1 MTSLAEQ
8 LKRLALPQND
18 PSLLD
23 RSEVAS
29 LLFTCKEAATI
40 DRDTFFAIGCTGLE
54 ELMGIDPSFEEFQSS
69 LFSSTSKGLERSV
82 QTKAVNQQLNKS
94 ISLFLIHLS
103 PYFMLKP
110 AQKCLEWLIHRFH
123 IHLYNQDSLIGCVLP
138 YHETNLF
145 VRVIQLLDIKNPTHK
160 WHWMDPIRKPG
171 VPLARGTVITHC
183 YKDLDFMD
191 FICRLV
197 AKSVKVFS
205 ECPSNSAQL
214 RVLLVFYAS
223 TIVSALGAAEKITD
237 TMVSLLLPYVQK
249 GLKSSVQDY
258 RAATYMIICQMTVK
272 VTVETSLVHSLM
284 VQISKTLFKM
294 PSLIRD
300 GLACLNLLLQ
310 TQNGDKLGKK
320 PFNYLCET
328 PELVALLQGL
338 SAGYDISPLLR
349 YLLPHLVHTIMKSD
363 TEEQEESEETENSI
377 YIKHL
382 QAVLETIP
390 LEKDLDSLLA
400 SKFLE
405 EFISCGTEIE
415 SNPTKMAVL
424 NQKIL
429 PLIRLL
435 ERKYP
440 KALDSVLEKH
450 LEDCTDEADQNLF
463 HQFISLS
470 LSCGKY
476 KFLEVSDTSL
486 LLSLNHPQ
494 PAVRVLALQH
504 LKDVIETSKEG
515 FDQAFIEEAIFGRLK
530 DDNRDVVMSALSS
543 LEIFRKQVKP
553 EVIVSNLLN
562 IFQKADLSKDGKYKV
577 LERAVK
583 ILVKEEILKEKKELL
598 DAAVMQLLPFMI
610 VTNANSKSSD
620 WKMAV
625 CLLESDLCSLH
636 PLLKGWPEVALEEA
650 IKTTK
655 SAELVGVANEKII
668 LLLSGNLTSGDPS
681 LLLQMVDDLILV
693 AETESDSV
701 RQKVTTHII
710 GSVLVQCCCN
720 TQMKENYFPVAI
732 RIFRFLDKKIQ
743 NLRTCEPAEETSL
756 NWSVETV
763 EETLVPKDLLSAYIE
778 KLSCDETAHAEESAM
793 VLFLLKNFING
804 LKPPL
809 SFSKEESW
817 WNPESLNP
825 DSRDYLHL
833 LLGLFDLLVSGAS
846 EGSDALQ
853 YRALMNLLFKVHLK
867 DSEVLFKFLSIL
879 WTYSYNL
886 SNQLNYEVSAM
897 LQTQALYIG
906 YALLESQTNQKKKQL
921 LSPSSP
927 VVISLLINL
936 GSPVSEVRRAALNCL
951 HSLRGIKESLF
962 YPVLHHLEQKT
973 EEIVSDPTY
982 IAQIIGT
989 LFEEL
994 ETQPKQKS
1002 QKKKMLEALENIL
1015 DCVQSPIFPSYI
1027 ARNLLKILHEIH
1039 GEMVLSHLLPA
1050 LDRLLEKVSNKHEAI
1065 LKDEVILLHLILGKF
1080 NEYSATLLCK
1090 NQQSL
1095 DLFIKSLHADKKIY
1109 EEIPA
1114 FQITAL
1120 GQITKPFFAALSDGM
1135 VQQKL
1140 LKVLFDLLLNCKNP
1154 LCAQTI
1160 SSVFKGITVC
1170 AEQIVKELEPPKKTK
1185 SLATVQQTRRQKM
1198 QQQRKPQDAEL
1209 APETNHLSWQRV
1221 MLILELL
1228 QHKKKLRR
1236 PQALVPALF
1245 NLLSRCLE
1253 PMASE
1258 EENMEYTKQLIL
1270 SCLLNICQKLSS
1282 DGSKVPADVLDKE
1295 KFNVELIVQC
1305 IRISKMPQTHHHAL
1319 LLLGAVAGMFP
1330 DKVLHNIMPIFTFM
1344 GANVLRLDDTYTFQV
1359 INKTVQ
1365 MVIPALIQDK
1375 VLHNIM
1381 PIFTFMGANVLRLD
1395 DTYTFQVIN
1404 KTVQMV
1410 IPALIQAED
1419 SDLSE
1424 SSGGVEEVVIKII
1437 RVFVD
1442 ALPHVPEHR
1451 RLPILSQ
1458 LITTVGGDKFL
1469 WVLLVLLFEQYVT
1482 KTVTATSSTDKD
1494 AVLEADTEFWISIC
1508 CEFNVRSQLQSV
1520 MKIIQYLTELPEN
1533 KEDDPE
1539 IKKLRTCKT
1548 KPKNQDGQ
1556 LFNVESHSD
1565 KQLRHFKFLS
1575 VSFMSQLL
1583 SSQSFVKKIV
1593 EYEGREEL
1601 QELEQR
1607 LLEEVLH
1614 YINTV
1619 ASSVEGN
1626 VDKPTAKFWRV
1637 LLSKCYD
1644 MLDKVNALLP
1654 TETFIPVIGGLMM
1667 NQLPSVRR
1675 KAMDLLN
1682 NKVQQRTKWQ
1692 KSQIL
1697 QLLELVPELIAIVKC
1712 RRKEEE
1718 EEQAINRQ
1726 TALFSLKLLC
1736 KGFGTENPAPFVPV
1750 LKTAID
1756 LISSEKEEK
1765 NVMGS
1770 ALLCIAEVTCT
1781 LKAQVIPQLPRL
1793 MPALLKTLKSKK
1805 ELVSNEIY
1813 LLSAITALL
1822 KVAETLPHF
1831 LSPYLLECLLQVV
1844 RLEKIVAEFG
1854 PSSQIS
1860 VRVSTLKTIL
1870 ATRLA
1875 PRILLPAVTKCYSE
1889 VLHTRK
1895 NCLGPLMNILKE
1907 HIAGMEKEHLISH
1920 QPELT
1925 AFFMKVLDFRTEH
1938 AEDDLEEVGKIEAY
1952 IIDCLISMVMKL
1964 SEASFRPL
1972 FFKLFDWSKTEATLR
1987 DRLLTFH
1994 RIADCIADK
2003 LKGLF
2008 TLFAGHLVKPF
2019 AETLN
2024 QVNISKTD
2032 EAFFDSDNNTEKSCL
2047 LLQFTMDCLHKLF
2060 LFDTQKFLSKERAET
2075 LMQPLVD
2082 QLENVL
2088 GGDEKFQERVTAH
2101 LIPCIAQFSVAMA
2114 DDSLWKPLNY
2124 QILLK
2129 TRHNSPKVR
2138 FAALLALIE
2147 VAQKLKENYLVL
2159 LPESIPFLAEL
2170 MEDECEEVEQQC
2182 QKTIQQLEVIL
2193 GEPLQSYF

>member
-69 LFSSTSKGLERSV
+69 LFSSTSKALERSV
-82 QTKAVNQQLNKS
+82 QTKAVNQQLNKN

-110 AQKCLEWLIHRFH
+110 AQKCLEWLIQRFH

-145 VRVIQLLDIKNPTHK
+145 VRVIQLLDIKSPTHK

-205 ECPSNSAQL
+205 ECPGNTAQL

-284 VQISKTLFKM
+284 VQISKTLFKV

-320 PFNYLCET
+320 PFNYLCKS
-328 PELVALLQGL
+328 PEVVTLLQGL
-338 SAGYDISPLLR
+338 STGYDMSPLLR
-349 YLLPHLVHTIMKSD
+349 YLLPHLVHTIVKSD
-363 TEEQEESEETENSI
+363 TEESEETENDI

-382 QAVLETIP
+382 QAILEIDFSSFP
-390 LEKDLDSLLA
+390 Y
-400 SKFLE
+400 
-405 EFISCGTEIE
+405 
-415 SNPTKMAVL
+415 AVL
-424 NQKIL
+424 
-429 PLIRLL
+429 RLL
-435 ERKYP
+435 LIILMVLSFGRYP

-450 LEDCTDEADQNLF
+450 LEDCTDEAAQNLF

-476 KFLEVSDTSL
+476 KFLEDSDTSL

-543 LEIFRKQVKP
+543 LETFREQVNP
-553 EVIVSNLLN
+553 EVIVSSLLN
-562 IFQKADLSKDGKYKV
+562 IFKKADLSKDGKWYKV

-610 VTNANSKSSD
+610 ITNANSKSSD
-620 WKMAV
+620 CKMAV
-625 CLLESDLCSLH
+625 CLSESDLCSLH
-636 PLLKGWPEVALEEA
+636 PLLKGWPEALEEA
-650 IKTTK
+650 IKSTK
-655 SAELVGVANEKII
+655 SADLVGVANEKII

-681 LLLQMVDDLILV
+681 LLLQMVDDLLLV

-701 RQKVTTHII
+701 RQRVTTHII
-710 GSVLVQCCCN
+710 ASVLVQCCCN

-732 RIFRFLDKKIQ
+732 RVFRFLDKKIQ
-743 NLRTCEPAEETSL
+743 NLRTCEPAQVRS
-756 NWSVETV
+756 
-763 EETLVPKDLLSAYIE
+763 EETLVPKDLLSAYIG
-778 KLSCDETAHAEESAM
+778 KLNSDETAHAEESAM

-809 SFSKEESW
+809 SFSEEESW
-817 WNPESLNP
+817 WNPESLHQ
-825 DSRDYLHL
+825 DSQDYLHL

-846 EGSDALQ
+846 ERSNALQ
-853 YRALMNLLFKVHLK
+853 YRALMNLLFKVLFLHLFGV
-867 DSEVLFKFLSIL
+867 DASSGTATVKF
-879 WTYSYNL
+879 
-886 SNQLNYEVSAM
+886 SA
-897 LQTQALYIG
+897 LT
-906 YALLESQTNQKKKQL
+906 LLCSFPPSL
-921 LSPSSP
+921 LLA

-936 GSPVSEVRRAALNCL
+936 ASPVSEVRRAALNCL

-962 YPVLHHLEQKT
+962 HPVLQHLEQKT
-973 EEIVSDPTY
+973 EEIISDPTY
-982 IAQIIGT
+982 IAFLLQEKNLT
-989 LFEEL
+989 F
-994 ETQPKQKS
+994 TF
-1002 QKKKMLEALENIL
+1002 
-1015 DCVQSPIFPSYI
+1015 PIFPSYI
-1027 ARNLLKILHEIH
+1027 ARNLMKILHEIH

-1050 LDRLLEKVSNKHEAI
+1050 LDRLLEKVFNKPEAM

-1090 NQQSL
+1090 DQQSL
-1095 DLFIKSLHADKKIY
+1095 DLFIKSLHAAKKIY
-1109 EEIPA
+1109 EEIPP

-1120 GQITKPFFAALSDGM
+1120 GQITKPFFAAVSDGM
-1135 VQQKL
+1135 VQRKL

-1160 SSVFKGITVC
+1160 SSVFKGVSVC
-1170 AEQIVKELEPPKKTK
+1170 AEQIVRELEPPEKTK

-1209 APETNHLSWQRV
+1209 AAETRPFSWQRV

-1270 SCLLNICQKLSS
+1270 SCLLNICQRLSS
-1282 DGSKVPADVLDKE
+1282 DGSKVPADILDKE

-1365 MVIPALIQDK
+1365 MVIPALIQD
-1375 VLHNIM
+1375 
-1381 PIFTFMGANVLRLD
+1381 
-1395 DTYTFQVIN
+1395 
-1404 KTVQMV
+1404 
-1410 IPALIQAED
+1410 

-1424 SSGGVEEVVIKII
+1424 SSGGVQEVVIKII

-1508 CEFNVRSQLQSV
+1508 CEFNVRSQFQSM

-1533 KEDDPE
+1533 KEE
-1539 IKKLRTCKT
+1539 TSYSESGEE
-1548 KPKNQDGQ
+1548 GQ

-1565 KQLRHFKFLS
+1565 KQLRHLKFLS

-1583 SSQSFVKKIV
+1583 SSQSFVKKVIMSPCYLLKV
-1593 EYEGREEL
+1593 TSFL
-1601 QELEQR
+1601 SR

-1692 KSQIL
+1692 KSQVR
-1697 QLLELVPELIAIVKC
+1697 QRLLELVPELIAIVTC

-1781 LKAQVIPQLPRL
+1781 LKAQAIPQLPRL

-1813 LLSAITALL
+1813 LLSAVTALL

-1860 VRVSTLKTIL
+1860 VRVAALKTIL

-1875 PRILLPAVTKCYSE
+1875 PRILLPAVTKCYNE

-1925 AFFMKVLDFRTEH
+1925 AFFMKVLNFRTEH
-1938 AEDDLEEVGKIEAY
+1938 AEDDLEEVGRIEAY

-2060 LFDTQKFLSKERAET
+2060 LFDTQKFVSKERAET

>member
-1 MTSLAEQ
+1 MTSLAQQ

-18 PSLLD
+18 PSLLN

-29 LLFTCKEAATI
+29 LLFSSKEAAGI

-54 ELMGIDPSFEEFQSS
+54 ELMGIDPSFEVFQSS
-69 LFSSTSKGLERSV
+69 LFSSMSKGLERSV
-82 QTKAVNQQLNKS
+82 QTKAVNQELNKN

-145 VRVIQLLDIKNPTHK
+145 VRVIQLLDIKSPTHK

-183 YKDLDFMD
+183 YKDLDFMG

-197 AKSVKVFS
+197 AKSVKVVFS
-205 ECPSNSAQL
+205 ECSGNSAQL
-214 RVLLVFYAS
+214 RVLLVFYGS

-237 TMVSLLLPYVQK
+237 AIVSMLLPYIQK

-284 VQISKTLFKM
+284 LQISKTLSKV
-294 PSLIRD
+294 PSLARD
-300 GLACLNLLLQ
+300 GMACLNLLLQ
-310 TQNGDKLGKK
+310 TQKGDKLGKK
-320 PFNYLCET
+320 PFNYLCKT
-328 PELVALLQGL
+328 PELVTLLQGL
-338 SAGYDISPLLR
+338 SSGYDISPLLR
-349 YLLPHLVHTIMKSD
+349 YLLPHLVCTVMKSD
-363 TEEQEESEETENSI
+363 TEEQEESEETENQI
-377 YIKHL
+377 YIRHL
-382 QAVLETIP
+382 EAIIQSIP
-390 LEKDLDSLLA
+390 LEKDLDHLLA

-405 EFISCGTEIE
+405 EFISRGTKIE
-415 SNPTKMAVL
+415 SDTAKMAAL
-424 NQKIL
+424 NQKML
-429 PLIRLL
+429 PLIRLI
-435 ERKYP
+435 ETKYP

-450 LEDCTDEADQNLF
+450 LEDCTDEAEQNLF

-476 KFLEVSDTSL
+476 KFLEDSDTSL

-515 FDQAFIEEAIFGRLK
+515 FDQSFLEEAIFDRLK
-530 DDNRDVVMSALSS
+530 DDNRDVVTSALNS
-543 LEIFRKQVKP
+543 LEIFRKQVNP
-553 EVIVSNLLN
+553 EVVVSSLLN
-562 IFQKADLSKDGKYKV
+562 IFQRADLSKDGKWYHHLFSFRYKV
-577 LERAVK
+577 LERAIK
-583 ILVKEEILKEKKELL
+583 ILDKEAILKEKKELL
-598 DAAVMQLLPFMI
+598 DEAVMRLLPFMVI
-610 VTNANSKSSD
+610 TNANSKSSD
-620 WKMAV
+620 WKMAI
-625 CLLESDLCSLH
+625 CLSESDLCSLH
-636 PLLKGWPEVALEEA
+636 PLLKGWPEDLEEA
-650 IKTTK
+650 IKSSK
-655 SAELVGVANEKII
+655 SAELIGAANKKMI
-668 LLLSGNLTSGDPS
+668 LLFSKNMTSGDSS
-681 LLLQMVDDLILV
+681 LLLQMVDDLILA

-720 TQMKENYFPVAI
+720 TQMEESYFSVAL
-732 RIFRFLDKKIQ
+732 RVFRFLDKKIKS
-743 NLRTCEPAEETSL
+743 LRACDSAEETPL
-756 NWSVETV
+756 NWSVETT
-763 EETLVPKDLLSAYIE
+763 EGTLVPNDLLTAYVE
-778 KLSCDETAHAEESAM
+778 KLNSDQTAYAEESAM
-793 VLFLLKNFING
+793 FLFLLKNFING

-809 SFSKEESW
+809 SFSKEETW
-817 WNPESLNP
+817 WNPESLNQ
-825 DSRDYLHL
+825 DSQDYLHV
-833 LLGLFDLLVSGAS
+833 LLGLFDLLVCRAS
-846 EGSDALQ
+846 EGSSAVQ
-853 YRALMNLLFKVHLK
+853 YRALMNLLLKVHLK
-867 DSEVLFKFLSIL
+867 DSEILFKFLSIL
-879 WTYSYNL
+879 WTHSYNL
-886 SNQLNYEVSAM
+886 SNHLNYEVSAV
-897 LQTQALYIG
+897 LQTQSLYVG
-906 YALLESQTNQKKKQL
+906 YALLESLTYQKKKQL
-921 LSPSSP
+921 QSPSSP

-936 GSPVSEVRRAALNCL
+936 GSPVSEVRRAALSCL
-951 HSLRGIKESLF
+951 HSLRAIKESLF
-962 YPVLHHLEQKT
+962 HPVLLHLEQKT
-973 EEIVSDPTY
+973 EEIISDPTY
-982 IAQIIGT
+982 ITQIMES

-1002 QKKKMLEALENIL
+1002 QKKKLSEALESIL
-1015 DCVQSPIFPSYI
+1015 DSVQNPIFPSYI
-1027 ARNLLKILHEIH
+1027 ARHLMKILHEVH
-1039 GEMVLSHLLPA
+1039 GEMILSHLLPA
-1050 LDRLLEKVSNKHEAI
+1050 LDRLLEKVFKKPEAM
-1065 LKDEVILLHLILGKF
+1065 LKDEVVFLHLILGKF
-1080 NEYSATLLCK
+1080 NEYSAPLLCK

-1095 DLFIKSLHADKKIY
+1095 DLFIKSLHAAKKIC
-1109 EEIPA
+1109 EEIPP

-1120 GQITKPFFAALSDGM
+1120 GQITKPFFAAVSDGM

-1160 SSVFKGITVC
+1160 SSVFKGISVC
-1170 AEQIVKELEPPKKTK
+1170 AGQIVRELEPPEKTK
-1185 SLATVQQTRRQKM
+1185 SLGTVQQTRRQKM

-1209 APETNHLSWQRV
+1209 AAETSHFSWQRV

-1253 PMASE
+1253 PMTSE

-1270 SCLLNICQKLSS
+1270 SCLLNVCQKLSS
-1282 DGSKVPADVLDKE
+1282 DGSKIPADTLDKE
-1295 KFNVELIVQC
+1295 KFNVEVIVQC

-1319 LLLGAVAGMFP
+1319 LLLAAVAGMFP
-1330 DKVLHNIMPIFTFM
+1330 
-1344 GANVLRLDDTYTFQV
+1344 
-1359 INKTVQ
+1359 
-1365 MVIPALIQDK
+1365 DK

-1424 SSGGVEEVVIKII
+1424 SSGSVEEVVIKIL

-1451 RLPILSQ
+1451 RLPILAQ

-1508 CEFNVRSQLQSV
+1508 CEFNVQSQFQSI

-1533 KEDDPE
+1533 KEDDPGP
-1539 IKKLRTCKT
+1539 KKSGTCKT
-1548 KPKNQDGQ
+1548 KIKNQDGQ

-1583 SSQSFVKKIV
+1583 SSQSFVEKIV
-1593 EYEGREEL
+1593 ECEKTEEL
-1601 QELEQR
+1601 QKLEQR
-1607 LLEEVLH
+1607 LLEEVLQ

-1637 LLSKCYD
+1637 LLNKSYD

-1654 TETFIPVIGGLMM
+1654 TETFIPVIRGLMT

-1675 KAMDLLN
+1675 KAMELLN

-1697 QLLELVPELIAIVKC
+1697 QLLELVPELIVTVQCK
-1712 RRKEEE
+1712 RKEEE

-1736 KGFGTENPAPFVPV
+1736 KGFGTENPLPFVPV

-1781 LKAQVIPQLPRL
+1781 LKAQAIPQLPRL
-1793 MPALLKTLKSKK
+1793 MSALLKTLKSKK

-1831 LSPYLLECLLQVV
+1831 LSPYLLDCLLQVV
-1844 RLEKIVAEFG
+1844 HLEKIVVEFG
-1854 PSSQIS
+1854 PTSQIS
-1860 VRVSTLKTIL
+1860 LRITSLKTIL

-1889 VLHTRK
+1889 VANTWK
-1895 NCLGPLMNILKE
+1895 NCLAPLMNILKE
-1907 HIAGMEKEHLISH
+1907 HIVGMEKEDLIAH
-1920 QPELT
+1920 QSELT
-1925 AFFMKVLDFRTEH
+1925 ALFMKALDFRTEH
-1938 AEDDLEEVGKIEAY
+1938 AEDDLEEVGKTEAY
-1952 IIDCLISMVMKL
+1952 IIDSLISMVMKL

-1972 FFKLFDWSKTEATLR
+1972 FFKLFDWSKTESTLK

-1994 RIADCIADK
+1994 RIADCIADR

-2024 QVNISKTD
+2024 QVNVSKTD
-2032 EAFFDSDNNTEKSCL
+2032 EAFFDSENSTEKSCL
-2047 LLQFTMDCLHKLF
+2047 LLQFTIDCLHKLF

-2075 LMQPLVD
+2075 LMMPLVD
-2082 QLENVL
+2082 QLENML

-2129 TRHNSPKVR
+2129 MRHTSSKVR
-2138 FAALLALIE
+2138 FAALLALVE
-2147 VAQKLKENYLVL
+2147 VAEKLKENYLVL

-2182 QKTIQQLEVIL
+2182 QKTIQQLEAIL

>member
-18 PSLLD
+18 PSLLN

-29 LLFTCKEAATI
+29 LLFSCKEAASI

-54 ELMGIDPSFEEFQSS
+54 ELMGIDPSFEVFQSA

-82 QTKAVNQQLNKS
+82 QSKAVNQQLNKN

-123 IHLYNQDSLIGCVLP
+123 IHLYNEDSLIGCVLP
-138 YHETNLF
+138 YHETKLF
-145 VRVIQLLDIKNPTHK
+145 VRVIQLLNIKSPTHK

-183 YKDLDFMD
+183 YKDLNFMD

-197 AKSVKVFS
+197 AKSVKVVFS
-205 ECPSNSAQL
+205 ECPGNSAQL

-237 TMVSLLLPYVQK
+237 TIVSMLLPYIQK
-249 GLKSSVQDY
+249 GLKSSIQDY
-258 RAATYMIICQMTVK
+258 RAATYMIICQITVK

-284 VQISKTLFKM
+284 LQISKTLSKV
-294 PSLIRD
+294 PSLVRD
-300 GLACLNLLLQ
+300 GVACLNLLLQ
-310 TQNGDKLGKK
+310 TQKGDKLGKK
-320 PFNYLCET
+320 PFNYLCKT
-328 PELVALLQGL
+328 PELVTVLQGL

-349 YLLPHLVHTIMKSD
+349 YLLPHLVCTVMNSD
-363 TEEQEESEETENSI
+363 TEEQEESEEAENQI
-377 YIKHL
+377 YISHL
-382 QAVLETIP
+382 EAILQSIP
-390 LEKDLDSLLA
+390 LEKDLDHLLA
-400 SKFLE
+400 SKLLE

-415 SNPTKMAVL
+415 SNPSKMDAL
-424 NQKIL
+424 NQKML

-440 KALDSVLEKH
+440 KALDTVLEKH

-476 KFLEVSDTSL
+476 KFLEDSDTSL

-515 FDQAFIEEAIFGRLK
+515 FDESFIEQAIFGRLQ

-543 LEIFRKQVKP
+543 LEIFRKQVNP
-553 EVIVSNLLN
+553 EVAVSSLLN
-562 IFQKADLSKDGKYKV
+562 IFQRADLSKDGKWYVCAFFKYKV
-577 LERAVK
+577 LERAIK
-583 ILVKEEILKEKKELL
+583 ILEKAEILKEKKELL
-598 DAAVMQLLPFMI
+598 DEAVMQLLPYMVI
-610 VTNANSKSSD
+610 TNANSKSSD

-625 CLLESDLCSLH
+625 CLSESDLCSLH
-636 PLLKGWPEVALEEA
+636 PLLKGWPEALEEA
-650 IKTTK
+650 IKSSK
-655 SAELVGVANEKII
+655 SAELIGMTYKKMI
-668 LLLSGNLTSGDPS
+668 LLFSENMTSGDPS

-693 AETESDSV
+693 AERESDSV
-701 RQKVTTHII
+701 RQKVTTHVI

-720 TQMKENYFPVAI
+720 AQMKESYFSVAV
-732 RIFRFLDKKIQ
+732 RVFRFLERKIK
-743 NLRTCEPAEETSL
+743 NIRACDPAEETPL
-756 NWSVETV
+756 NWSVETI
-763 EETLVPKDLLSAYIE
+763 EETLVPKDLLTAYLE
-778 KLSCDETAHAEESAM
+778 KLNGDQTAHAEESAM
-793 VLFLLKNFING
+793 FLSLLKNFING

-809 SFSKEESW
+809 SFSKEETW
-817 WNPESLNP
+817 WNPESLNQ
-825 DSRDYLHL
+825 DSQDYLHL
-833 LLGLFDLLVSGAS
+833 LLGLFDLLVCGAS
-846 EGSDALQ
+846 EGSNAVQ
-853 YRALMNLLFKVHLK
+853 YRVLMNLLLKVHLK

-886 SNQLNYEVSAM
+886 SNQLNYEVNAM

-906 YALLESQTNQKKKQL
+906 YALLESQTYQKKKQL

-936 GSPVSEVRRAALNCL
+936 GSPVSEVRRAALNCI

-962 YPVLHHLEQKT
+962 HPILQHFEQKT
-973 EEIVSDPTY
+973 DEIISDPTY
-982 IAQIIGT
+982 ITQIMET

-1002 QKKKMLEALENIL
+1002 QKKKLLEALETIL
-1015 DCVQSPIFPSYI
+1015 DCVQNPIFPSYI
-1027 ARNLLKILHEIH
+1027 ARNLMKILHEVH
-1039 GEMVLSHLLPA
+1039 GEMILSHLLPA
-1050 LDRLLEKVSNKHEAI
+1050 LDRLLEKVFKKPEAM
-1065 LKDEVILLHLILGKF
+1065 LKDEVVLLHLILGKF

-1095 DLFIKSLHADKKIY
+1095 DLFIKSLHAAKKIY
-1109 EEIPA
+1109 EEIPP

-1120 GQITKPFFAALSDGM
+1120 GQITKPFFAAVSDGM

-1160 SSVFKGITVC
+1160 SSVFKGISVC
-1170 AEQIVKELEPPKKTK
+1170 AEQVVRELEPPEKTK

-1209 APETNHLSWQRV
+1209 APETSHFSWQRV

-1270 SCLLNICQKLSS
+1270 SCLLSICQKLSS
-1282 DGSKVPADVLDKE
+1282 DGSKIPADILDKE

-1365 MVIPALIQDK
+1365 MVIPALIQ
-1375 VLHNIM
+1375 
-1381 PIFTFMGANVLRLD
+1381 
-1395 DTYTFQVIN
+1395 
-1404 KTVQMV
+1404 
-1410 IPALIQAED
+1410 AED

-1424 SSGGVEEVVIKII
+1424 SSGSVEEVVIKII

-1451 RLPILSQ
+1451 RLPILAQ
-1458 LITTVGGDKFL
+1458 LISTVGGDKFL

-1508 CEFNVRSQLQSV
+1508 CEFNVRSQFQSM

-1533 KEDDPE
+1533 KEDDPGP
-1539 IKKLRTCKT
+1539 KKSRTCKT
-1548 KPKNQDGQ
+1548 KLKNQDGQ
-1556 LFNVESHSD
+1556 LFNVECHSD

-1593 EYEGREEL
+1593 ECDETEEL
-1601 QELEQR
+1601 QKLEQR
-1607 LLEEVLH
+1607 LLEEVLR

-1637 LLSKCYD
+1637 LLNKSYD

-1654 TETFIPVIGGLMM
+1654 TETFIPVIRGLMT

-1682 NKVQQRTKWQ
+1682 NKVQQRTRWQ

-1697 QLLELVPELIAIVKC
+1697 QLLELVPELIAIVQCK
-1712 RRKEEE
+1712 RKEEE

-1736 KGFGTENPAPFVPV
+1736 KGFGSENPGPFVPV

-1756 LISSEKEEK
+1756 IISSEKEEK

-1781 LKAQVIPQLPRL
+1781 LKAQAIPQLPRL
-1793 MPALLKTLKSKK
+1793 MPALLKTLKNKK

-1813 LLSAITALL
+1813 LLSAVTALL

-1831 LSPYLLECLLQVV
+1831 LSPYLLDCLLQVV
-1844 RLEKIVAEFG
+1844 RLEKIVVEFG
-1854 PSSQIS
+1854 PTSQIS
-1860 VRVSTLKTIL
+1860 LRVTSLKSIL

-1875 PRILLPAVTKCYSE
+1875 PRILLPALTKCYSE
-1889 VLHTRK
+1889 VANTRK
-1895 NCLGPLMNILKE
+1895 NCLGPLMNILRE
-1907 HIAGMEKEHLISH
+1907 HIVGMEKENLISH
-1920 QPELT
+1920 QSELT
-1925 AFFMKVLDFRTEH
+1925 AFFMKALDFRTEH
-1938 AEDDLEEVGKIEAY
+1938 AQDDLEEVGKTEAY

-1972 FFKLFDWSKTEATLR
+1972 FFKLFDWCKTESTLK

-1994 RIADCIADK
+1994 RIADCIAEK

-2024 QVNISKTD
+2024 QVNTSKTD
-2032 EAFFDSDNNTEKSCL
+2032 EAFFDSENSTEKSCL
-2047 LLQFTMDCLHKLF
+2047 LLQFTVDCLHKLF

-2075 LMQPLVD
+2075 LMMPLVD
-2082 QLENVL
+2082 QLENML

-2124 QILLK
+2124 HILLK
-2129 TRHNSPKVR
+2129 MRHASPKVR
-2138 FAALLALIE
+2138 FAALLALVE

>member
-8 LKRLALPQND
+8 LKRLALPQTD

-82 QTKAVNQQLNKS
+82 QTKAVNQQLDKS

-110 AQKCLEWLIHRFH
+110 AQKCLEWLIQRFH

-145 VRVIQLLDIKNPTHK
+145 VRVIQLLDIKSPTHK

-205 ECPSNSAQL
+205 ECPGNSAQL

-310 TQNGDKLGKK
+310 TQKGDKLGKK
-320 PFNYLCET
+320 PFNYLCKT
-328 PELVALLQGL
+328 PELVTLLQGL

-363 TEEQEESEETENSI
+363 TEEQEESEEIENDI

-382 QAVLETIP
+382 QAILESIP

-415 SNPTKMAVL
+415 SNPTKMAAL

-476 KFLEVSDTSL
+476 KFLDVSDTSL

-543 LEIFRKQVKP
+543 LEIFREQVNP
-553 EVIVSNLLN
+553 EVIVSSLLS
-562 IFQKADLSKDGKYKV
+562 IFQKADLSKDGKWYKV
-577 LERAVK
+577 LEQAVK

-610 VTNANSKSSD
+610 ITNANSKSAD

-625 CLLESDLCSLH
+625 CLSQSDLCSLH
-636 PLLKGWPEVALEEA
+636 PLLKGWPEALEEA
-650 IKTTK
+650 IKSTEP
-655 SAELVGVANEKII
+655 AELVRVANEKMI
-668 LLLSGNLTSGDPS
+668 LLLSGNLTSEDPS
-681 LLLQMVDDLILV
+681 LLLQIVDDLIVV
-693 AETESDSV
+693 AETESDTV

-710 GSVLVQCCCN
+710 GAVLVQRCCN
-720 TQMKENYFPVAI
+720 AHIKENYLPVAI
-732 RIFRFLDKKIQ
+732 RVFRFLDKKIK
-743 NLRTCEPAEETSL
+743 NLRTCEPAEETPLS
-756 NWSVETV
+756 WSVETV
-763 EETLVPKDLLSAYIE
+763 EDTLVPEDLLIAYIE
-778 KLSCDETAHAEESAM
+778 KLNSDETAHAEESAL

-804 LKPPL
+804 LKTPL
-809 SFSKEESW
+809 AFVREKYC
-817 WNPESLNP
+817 WNPESLKQ

-846 EGSDALQ
+846 EGSNALQ
-853 YRALMNLLFKVHLK
+853 YRALMNLFFKVHLE
-867 DSEVLFKFLSIL
+867 DSDILFKFLSIL

-906 YALLESQTNQKKKQL
+906 YALLESQANQKKKQL
-921 LSPSSP
+921 LSPSCP

-962 YPVLHHLEQKT
+962 HPVLQHLEQKT

-982 IAQIIGT
+982 IAQIMGT
-989 LFEEL
+989 LFEDL
-994 ETQPKQKS
+994 ETQSKQKS
-1002 QKKKMLEALENIL
+1002 QKKKLLEALENIL
-1015 DCVQSPIFPSYI
+1015 DCVQSRIFPSYI
-1027 ARNLLKILHEIH
+1027 ARNLMKILHEIH
-1039 GEMVLSHLLPA
+1039 GEMVLSHLLPL
-1050 LDRLLEKVSNKHEAI
+1050 LDRLLEKVFHKAEEM

-1090 NQQSL
+1090 NQKSL
-1095 DLFIKSLHADKKIY
+1095 DLFIKSLHAAKKIY
-1109 EEIPA
+1109 EEIPP

-1120 GQITKPFFAALSDGM
+1120 GQITKPFFAAVSDGM

-1140 LKVLFDLLLNCKNP
+1140 LKVLFDLLLDCKNP

-1170 AEQIVKELEPPKKTK
+1170 AEQIVKELEPPEKTK

-1198 QQQRKPQDAEL
+1198 QQHRKPQGAEL
-1209 APETNHLSWQRV
+1209 APETRHSSWQRV

-1228 QHKKKLRR
+1228 QHKKKLRH

-1253 PMASE
+1253 RTASK

-1282 DGSKVPADVLDKE
+1282 DGSKVPADILDKE

-1319 LLLGAVAGMFP
+1319 LLLGAVAGIFP
-1330 DKVLHNIMPIFTFM
+1330 
-1344 GANVLRLDDTYTFQV
+1344 
-1359 INKTVQ
+1359 
-1365 MVIPALIQDK
+1365 DK

-1424 SSGGVEEVVIKII
+1424 SSGSVEEVVIKII

-1458 LITTVGGDKFL
+1458 LITTVGVDKFL

-1482 KTVTATSSTDKD
+1482 KTVTATPSTDKD

-1508 CEFNVRSQLQSV
+1508 GEFNVRSQFQSV

-1533 KEDDPE
+1533 KEDDPGT
-1539 IKKLRTCKT
+1539 KKLTCKT
-1548 KPKNQDGQ
+1548 KPKNQEGQ

-1593 EYEGREEL
+1593 EYEEPEVL

-1607 LLEEVLH
+1607 LLEEVLQ

-1781 LKAQVIPQLPRL
+1781 LKAQAIPQLPRL

-1854 PSSQIS
+1854 PTSQIS
-1860 VRVSTLKTIL
+1860 VRVAALKSIL

-1907 HIAGMEKEHLISH
+1907 HITGMEKEHLISH

-2129 TRHNSPKVR
+2129 TRHSSPKVR

>member
-8 LKRLALPQND
+8 LKRLALPQTD
-18 PSLLD
+18 PSLLN
-23 RSEVAS
+23 RSEAAS
-29 LLFTCKEAATI
+29 LLFDCKEAAAI

-54 ELMGIDPSFEEFQSS
+54 ELMGIDPSFEVFQSS
-69 LFSSTSKGLERSV
+69 LFSSMSKGLERSV
-82 QTKAVNQQLNKS
+82 QTKAVNQQLNQN

-138 YHETNLF
+138 YHETKLF
-145 VRVIQLLDIKNPTHK
+145 VRVIQLLNIKSPTHK
-160 WHWMDPIRKPG
+160 WHWLDPIRKPG
-171 VPLARGTVITHC
+171 VPLARGTLITHC

-205 ECPSNSAQL
+205 ECTSNSAQL
-214 RVLLVFYAS
+214 RVLLAFYAS

-237 TMVSLLLPYVQK
+237 SIVSMLLPYIQK

-272 VTVETSLVHSLM
+272 VTVDSSLVHSLM
-284 VQISKTLFKM
+284 LQISKTLPKV
-294 PSLIRD
+294 PSLARE
-300 GLACLNLLLQ
+300 GVACLNLLLQ
-310 TQNGDKLGKK
+310 TQKGDNLGKK
-320 PFNYLCET
+320 PFNYLCRS
-328 PELVALLQGL
+328 PELVTLLQSL
-338 SAGYDISPLLR
+338 SESYDISPLLR
-349 YLLPHLVHTIMKSD
+349 YLLPHLIC
-363 TEEQEESEETENSI
+363 SI
-377 YIKHL
+377 VKCDAGKL
-382 QAVLETIP
+382 VCVFTIP
-390 LEKDLDSLLA
+390 LKL
-400 SKFLE
+400 
-405 EFISCGTEIE
+405 ISYGTEIE
-415 SNPTKMAVL
+415 SDPTKMAAVS
-424 NQKIL
+424 QKLL

-440 KALDSVLEKH
+440 KALDSVLEEH
-450 LEDCTDEADQNLF
+450 LKSAMNQTNQNIF

-476 KFLEVSDTSL
+476 KILEDSDTSL

-515 FDQAFIEEAIFGRLK
+515 FDQSFIEEAILGRLK
-530 DDNRDVVMSALSS
+530 DDNRDVVMSAFSA
-543 LEIFRKQVKP
+543 LEIFRKHINP
-553 EVIVSNLLN
+553 EVVVSSLLS
-562 IFQKADLSKDGKYKV
+562 IFQRADLSKDGKWYTV
-577 LERAVK
+577 LERAIQ

-598 DAAVMQLLPFMI
+598 DEAVMQLLPFMVI
-610 VTNANSKSSD
+610 TNANSKSSE
-620 WKMAV
+620 WKMAI
-625 CLLESDLCSLH
+625 CLSESDLCSLH
-636 PLLKGWPEVALEEA
+636 PLLKDWPEVLQEA
-650 IKTTK
+650 IKSSK
-655 SAELVGVANEKII
+655 SAELAGVVNKKMI
-668 LLLSGNLTSGDPS
+668 LLFSKNMTSGDSS

-693 AETESDSV
+693 AEMESESV
-701 RQKVTTHII
+701 RQKVTAHVI
-710 GSVLVQCCCN
+710 GSMLVQCCCN
-720 TQMKENYFPVAI
+720 LQMKEKYFSVAL
-732 RIFRFLDKKIQ
+732 RVFHFLDEKIQ
-743 NLRTCEPAEETSL
+743 NLRETPS
-756 NWSVETV
+756 NWSFEMIK
-763 EETLVPKDLLSAYIE
+763 ESLVPVGLLTTYIE
-778 KLSCDETAHAEESAM
+778 KLNSDRSVDAEEAAIF
-793 VLFLLKNFING
+793 VFLLRSFINE
-804 LKPPL
+804 LKPPP
-809 SFSKEESW
+809 SFPKEETW
-817 WNPESLNP
+817 WNPESLNQ
-825 DSRDYLHL
+825 DCKDYLHL
-833 LLGLFDLLVSGAS
+833 LLGLFDLLVCGAS
-846 EGSDALQ
+846 EGSNAVQ

-867 DSEVLFKFLSIL
+867 DTEVLFKFLSVL
-879 WTYSYNL
+879 WTYSFSL
-886 SNQLNYEVSAM
+886 SNHLNYEVSAM
-897 LQTQALYIG
+897 LQTRALYIG
-906 YALLESQTNQKKKQL
+906 YAVLVSQTNQKKKLL

-936 GSPVSEVRRAALNCL
+936 GSPVSEVRRAALNCF
-951 HSLRGIKESLF
+951 HSLSSMKESLF
-962 YPVLHHLEQKT
+962 HPVLQHVGQKT
-973 EEIVSDPTY
+973 EEIISDPTY
-982 IAQIIGT
+982 ITQIMAI

-994 ETQPKQKS
+994 QTQAKQKS
-1002 QKKKMLEALENIL
+1002 QKKKLTEALESVV
-1015 DCVQSPIFPSYI
+1015 DCVQSPICPSYV
-1027 ARNLLKILHEIH
+1027 ARNLMKILHEVH
-1039 GEMVLSHLLPA
+1039 GEMILTHLLPA
-1050 LDRLLEKVSNKHEAI
+1050 LDRLLEKVMKEPETM
-1065 LKDEVILLHLILGKF
+1065 LKDEVVLLHFILGKF
-1080 NEYSATLLCK
+1080 SEHSAALLCK

-1095 DLFIKSLHADKKIY
+1095 DLFIKSLHAATKIY
-1109 EEIPA
+1109 EEVPP

-1120 GQITKPFFAALSDGM
+1120 GRITKPFFAALSDGR

-1160 SSVFKGITVC
+1160 SSVFKGISVC
-1170 AEQIVKELEPPKKTK
+1170 AEQIVTEIEPPEKTK

-1198 QQQRKPQDAEL
+1198 QQQKKPPDAEL
-1209 APETNHLSWQRV
+1209 APETSNFSWQRV
-1221 MLILELL
+1221 MLVLELL
-1228 QHKKKLRR
+1228 QHKKKLKR
-1236 PQALVPALF
+1236 PQALVPVLF

-1253 PMASE
+1253 PLASE

-1270 SCLLNICQKLSS
+1270 SCLLNICQKLSP
-1282 DGSKVPADVLDKE
+1282 DGSKIPADVLDKE

-1365 MVIPALIQDK
+1365 MVIPALIQ
-1375 VLHNIM
+1375 
-1381 PIFTFMGANVLRLD
+1381 
-1395 DTYTFQVIN
+1395 
-1404 KTVQMV
+1404 
-1410 IPALIQAED
+1410 AED

-1424 SSGGVEEVVIKII
+1424 SSRGVEEVVIKII

-1451 RLPILSQ
+1451 RLPILAQ
-1458 LITTVGGDKFL
+1458 LITTVGGDRFL

-1482 KTVTATSSTDKD
+1482 KTVTVTASTDKD

-1508 CEFNVRSQLQSV
+1508 CEFSVHCQFQSM

-1533 KEDDPE
+1533 KEDDPGP
-1539 IKKLRTCKT
+1539 KKSRTCKT
-1548 KPKNQDGQ
+1548 KLKNQDGQ
-1556 LFNVESHSD
+1556 LFNVEAHSD
-1565 KQLRHFKFLS
+1565 KQFRHFKYLS

-1583 SSQSFVKKIV
+1583 SSQSLV
-1593 EYEGREEL
+1593 EKVVECEETEEL
-1601 QELEQR
+1601 QKLEQR
-1607 LLEEVLH
+1607 LLEDVLH

-1626 VDKPTAKFWRV
+1626 ADKPTAKFWRV
-1637 LLSKCYD
+1637 LLNKSYD

-1654 TETFIPVIGGLMM
+1654 TETFIPVIRGLMT

-1692 KSQIL
+1692 KSQVR
-1697 QLLELVPELIAIVKC
+1697 QLLELVPELIAIVQCK
-1712 RRKEEE
+1712 RKDEE
-1718 EEQAINRQ
+1718 EEQVINRQ

-1736 KGFGTENPAPFVPV
+1736 KGFGTENPLPFVRV

-1756 LISSEKEEK
+1756 LVSSEKEEK

-1781 LKAQVIPQLPRL
+1781 LKAQAIPQLPRL
-1793 MPALLKTLKSKK
+1793 MPALLKTLQNKK
-1805 ELVSNEIY
+1805 ELISNEIY
-1813 LLSAITALL
+1813 LLSAVTALL

-1831 LSPYLLECLLQVV
+1831 LSPYLTDCLLQVV
-1844 RLEKIVAEFG
+1844 RLEKMMVEFG

-1860 VRVSTLKTIL
+1860 LRVTSLKTIL
-1870 ATRLA
+1870 ATKLA

-1889 VLHTRK
+1889 VVNTRK
-1895 NCLGPLMNILKE
+1895 NCVGPLMNVLKE
-1907 HIAGMEKEHLISH
+1907 HITVMEKDNLISH
-1920 QPELT
+1920 QVELT
-1925 AFFMKVLDFRTEH
+1925 AFFVKALDYRTEH
-1938 AEDDLEEVGKIEAY
+1938 AQDDLDKVGRTETY

-1964 SEASFRPL
+1964 SETSFRPL
-1972 FFKLFDWSKTEATLR
+1972 FFKLFDWSKTESALK

-1994 RIADCIADK
+1994 RLADCIADK

-2024 QVNISKTD
+2024 QLNVSKTD
-2032 EAFFDSDNNTEKSCL
+2032 EAFFDSENSTEKSCL
-2047 LLQFTMDCLHKLF
+2047 LLQFTVDCLHKLF

-2075 LMQPLVD
+2075 LMTPLVD
-2082 QLENVL
+2082 QLENML

-2101 LIPCIAQFSVAMA
+2101 LVPCIAQFSVAMA

-2124 QILLK
+2124 HILLK
-2129 TRHNSPKVR
+2129 MRHTSSKVR
-2138 FAALLALIE
+2138 FAALLALLE
-2147 VAQKLKENYLVL
+2147 VAEKLKENYLVL

>member
-18 PSLLD
+18 PSLLN

-29 LLFTCKEAATI
+29 LLFSSKEAAGI

-54 ELMGIDPSFEEFQSS
+54 ELMGIDPSFEVFQSS
-69 LFSSTSKGLERSV
+69 LFSSMSKGLERSV
-82 QTKAVNQQLNKS
+82 QSKAVNQELNKN

-145 VRVIQLLDIKNPTHK
+145 VRVIQLLDIKSPTHK

-197 AKSVKVFS
+197 AKSVKVVFS
-205 ECPSNSAQL
+205 ECSGNSAQL

-237 TMVSLLLPYVQK
+237 TIVSMLLPYIQK

-258 RAATYMIICQMTVK
+258 RAATYMIICQVTVK

-284 VQISKTLFKM
+284 LQISKTLSKV
-294 PSLIRD
+294 PSLARD
-300 GLACLNLLLQ
+300 GMACLNLLLQ
-310 TQNGDKLGKK
+310 TQKGDKLGKK
-320 PFNYLCET
+320 PFNYLCKT
-328 PELVALLQGL
+328 PELVTLLQGL

-349 YLLPHLVHTIMKSD
+349 YLLPHLVCTVMKSD
-363 TEEQEESEETENSI
+363 TEEQEESEETENQI
-377 YIKHL
+377 YIRHL
-382 QAVLETIP
+382 EAIIQSIP
-390 LEKDLDSLLA
+390 LEKDLDHLLA

-415 SNPTKMAVL
+415 SDPAKMAVL
-424 NQKIL
+424 NQKML

-435 ERKYP
+435 ETKYP

-450 LEDCTDEADQNLF
+450 LEDCTDEAEQNLF

-476 KFLEVSDTSL
+476 KFLEDSDTSL

-515 FDQAFIEEAIFGRLK
+515 FDQSFIEEAIFGRLK

-543 LEIFRKQVKP
+543 LEIFRKQVNP
-553 EVIVSNLLN
+553 EVVVSSLLN
-562 IFQKADLSKDGKYKV
+562 IFQRADLSKDGKWYHHFFSFRYKV
-577 LERAVK
+577 LERAIK

-598 DAAVMQLLPFMI
+598 DEAVMQLLPFMVI
-610 VTNANSKSSD
+610 TNANSKSSD
-620 WKMAV
+620 WKMAI
-625 CLLESDLCSLH
+625 CLSESDLCSLH
-636 PLLKGWPEVALEEA
+636 PLLKGWPEDLEEA
-650 IKTTK
+650 IKSSK
-655 SAELVGVANEKII
+655 SAELIGAANRKMI
-668 LLLSGNLTSGDPS
+668 LLFSKNMTSGDSS
-681 LLLQMVDDLILV
+681 LLLQMVDNLILV

-720 TQMKENYFPVAI
+720 TQMKESYFSVAL
-732 RIFRFLDKKIQ
+732 RVFRFLDKKIK
-743 NLRTCEPAEETSL
+743 NLRACDSAEETPL
-756 NWSVETV
+756 NWSVETT
-763 EETLVPKDLLSAYIE
+763 EETLVPNDLFTAYIE
-778 KLSCDETAHAEESAM
+778 KLNSDQSAYAEESAM
-793 VLFLLKNFING
+793 FLFLLKNFING

-809 SFSKEESW
+809 TFSKEETW
-817 WNPESLNP
+817 WNPESLNQ
-825 DSRDYLHL
+825 DSQDYLHI
-833 LLGLFDLLVSGAS
+833 LLGLFDLLVCGAS
-846 EGSDALQ
+846 EGSNAIQ
-853 YRALMNLLFKVHLK
+853 YRALMNLLLK
-867 DSEVLFKFLSIL
+867 VLFLHFNSKDTCGKIL
-879 WTYSYNL
+879 
-886 SNQLNYEVSAM
+886 A
-897 LQTQALYIG
+897 TQCI
-906 YALLESQTNQKKKQL
+906 L
-921 LSPSSP
+921 LSFPPPSLTIFA
-927 VVISLLINL
+927 VVISLLVNL

-951 HSLRGIKESLF
+951 HSLRAVKESLF
-962 YPVLHHLEQKT
+962 HPVLQHLEQKT
-973 EEIVSDPTY
+973 EEIISDPTY
-982 IAQIIGT
+982 ITQIMES

-1002 QKKKMLEALENIL
+1002 QKKKLSEALESIL
-1015 DCVQSPIFPSYI
+1015 DCVQNPIFPSYI
-1027 ARNLLKILHEIH
+1027 ARHLMKILHEVH
-1039 GEMVLSHLLPA
+1039 GEMILSHLLPA
-1050 LDRLLEKVSNKHEAI
+1050 LDRLLEKVFKKPEAM
-1065 LKDEVILLHLILGKF
+1065 LKDEVVFLHLILGKF
-1080 NEYSATLLCK
+1080 NGYSATLLCK

-1095 DLFIKSLHADKKIY
+1095 DLFIKSLHAAKKIY
-1109 EEIPA
+1109 EEIPP

-1120 GQITKPFFAALSDGM
+1120 GQITKPFFAAVSDGM

-1160 SSVFKGITVC
+1160 SSVFKGISVC
-1170 AEQIVKELEPPKKTK
+1170 AEQIVRELEPPEKTK
-1185 SLATVQQTRRQKM
+1185 SLGTVQQTRRQKM

-1209 APETNHLSWQRV
+1209 SPETSHFSWQRV

-1270 SCLLNICQKLSS
+1270 SCLLNICQKLTS
-1282 DGSKVPADVLDKE
+1282 DGSKIPADTLDKE

-1365 MVIPALIQDK
+1365 MVIPALIQ
-1375 VLHNIM
+1375 
-1381 PIFTFMGANVLRLD
+1381 
-1395 DTYTFQVIN
+1395 
-1404 KTVQMV
+1404 
-1410 IPALIQAED
+1410 AED

-1424 SSGGVEEVVIKII
+1424 SSGSVEEVVIKIV

-1451 RLPILSQ
+1451 RLPILAQ

-1508 CEFNVRSQLQSV
+1508 CEFNVQSQFQSM

-1533 KEDDPE
+1533 KEDDPGP
-1539 IKKLRTCKT
+1539 KKSRTCKT
-1548 KPKNQDGQ
+1548 KIKNQDGQ

-1583 SSQSFVKKIV
+1583 SSQSFVKKCPC
-1593 EYEGREEL
+1593 YL
-1601 QELEQR
+1601 LKDASFPSR

-1626 VDKPTAKFWRV
+1626 VNKPTAKFWRV
-1637 LLSKCYD
+1637 LLNKSYD

-1654 TETFIPVIGGLMM
+1654 TETFIPVIRGLMM

-1675 KAMDLLN
+1675 KAMELLN

-1697 QLLELVPELIAIVKC
+1697 QLLELVPELIAIVQCK
-1712 RRKEEE
+1712 RKEEE

-1736 KGFGTENPAPFVPV
+1736 KGFGTENPLPFVPV
-1750 LKTAID
+1750 LKTAVD

-1781 LKAQVIPQLPRL
+1781 LKAQAIPQLPRL
-1793 MPALLKTLKSKK
+1793 MPALLKTLKNKK

-1813 LLSAITALL
+1813 LLSAVTALL

-1831 LSPYLLECLLQVV
+1831 LSPYLLDCLLQVV
-1844 RLEKIVAEFG
+1844 RLEKIVVEFG
-1854 PSSQIS
+1854 PTSQIS
-1860 VRVSTLKTIL
+1860 LRITSLKTIL

-1889 VLHTRK
+1889 VANTRK

-1907 HIAGMEKEHLISH
+1907 HIVGMEKEDLISH
-1920 QPELT
+1920 QSELT
-1925 AFFMKVLDFRTEH
+1925 ALFMKALDFRAEH
-1938 AEDDLEEVGKIEAY
+1938 AEDDLEEVGKTEAY
-1952 IIDCLISMVMKL
+1952 IIDCLLSMVMKL

-1972 FFKLFDWSKTEATLR
+1972 FFKLFDWSKTESTLK

-1994 RIADCIADK
+1994 RIADCIADR

-2024 QVNISKTD
+2024 EVNVSKTD
-2032 EAFFDSDNNTEKSCL
+2032 EAFFDSENSTEKSCL
-2047 LLQFTMDCLHKLF
+2047 LLQFTIDCLHKLF

-2075 LMQPLVD
+2075 LMMPLVD
-2082 QLENVL
+2082 QLENML
-2088 GGDEKFQERVTAH
+2088 GGDEKFQERMTAH

-2129 TRHNSPKVR
+2129 MRHTSSKVR
-2138 FAALLALIE
+2138 FAALLALVE

>member
-1 MTSLAEQ
+1 MTSLAQQ

-18 PSLLD
+18 PSLLN

-29 LLFTCKEAATI
+29 LLFSSKEAAGI

-54 ELMGIDPSFEEFQSS
+54 ELMGIDPSFEVFQSS
-69 LFSSTSKGLERSV
+69 LFSSMSKGLERSV
-82 QTKAVNQQLNKS
+82 QTKAVNQELNKN

-145 VRVIQLLDIKNPTHK
+145 VRVIQLLDIKSPTHK
-160 WHWMDPIRKPG
+160 WNWMDPIRKPG

-183 YKDLDFMD
+183 YKDLDFMG

-205 ECPSNSAQL
+205 ECSGNSAQL
-214 RVLLVFYAS
+214 RVLLVFYGS

-237 TMVSLLLPYVQK
+237 TIVSMLLPYIQK

-284 VQISKTLFKM
+284 LQISKTLSKV
-294 PSLIRD
+294 PSLARD
-300 GLACLNLLLQ
+300 GMACLNLLLQ
-310 TQNGDKLGKK
+310 TQKGDKLGKK
-320 PFNYLCET
+320 PFNYLCKT
-328 PELVALLQGL
+328 PELVTLLQGL
-338 SAGYDISPLLR
+338 SSGYDISPLLR
-349 YLLPHLVHTIMKSD
+349 YLLPHLVCTVMKSD
-363 TEEQEESEETENSI
+363 TEEQEESEETENQI
-377 YIKHL
+377 YIRHL
-382 QAVLETIP
+382 EAIIQSIP
-390 LEKDLDSLLA
+390 LEKDLDHLLA

-405 EFISCGTEIE
+405 EFISRGTEIE
-415 SNPTKMAVL
+415 SDTAKMAAL
-424 NQKIL
+424 NQKML
-429 PLIRLL
+429 PLIRLI
-435 ERKYP
+435 ETKYP

-450 LEDCTDEADQNLF
+450 LENCTDEAEQNLF

-476 KFLEVSDTSL
+476 KFLEDSDTSL

-515 FDQAFIEEAIFGRLK
+515 FDQSFIEEAIFDRLK
-530 DDNRDVVMSALSS
+530 DDNRDVVMSALNS
-543 LEIFRKQVKP
+543 LEIFRKQVNP
-553 EVIVSNLLN
+553 EVVVSSLLN
-562 IFQKADLSKDGKYKV
+562 IFQRADLSKDGKWYKV
-577 LERAVK
+577 LERAIK
-583 ILVKEEILKEKKELL
+583 ILDKEAILKEKKELL
-598 DAAVMQLLPFMI
+598 DEAVMRLLPFMVI
-610 VTNANSKSSD
+610 TNANSKSSD
-620 WKMAV
+620 WKMAI
-625 CLLESDLCSLH
+625 CLSESDLCSLH
-636 PLLKGWPEVALEEA
+636 PLLKGWPEDLEEA
-650 IKTTK
+650 IKSSK
-655 SAELVGVANEKII
+655 SAELIGAANKKMI
-668 LLLSGNLTSGDPS
+668 LLFSKNLTSGDSS
-681 LLLQMVDDLILV
+681 LLLQMVDDLILA

-720 TQMKENYFPVAI
+720 TQMEESYLSVAL
-732 RIFRFLDKKIQ
+732 RVFRFLDKKIK
-743 NLRTCEPAEETSL
+743 NLRACDSAQETPL
-756 NWSVETV
+756 NWSVETT
-763 EETLVPKDLLSAYIE
+763 EGTLVPNDLLTAYVE
-778 KLSCDETAHAEESAM
+778 KLNSDQAAYAEESAM
-793 VLFLLKNFING
+793 FLFLLKNFING

-809 SFSKEESW
+809 SFSKEETW
-817 WNPESLNP
+817 WNPESLNQ
-825 DSRDYLHL
+825 DSQDYLHI
-833 LLGLFDLLVSGAS
+833 LLGLFDLLVCRAS
-846 EGSDALQ
+846 EGSNAVQ
-853 YRALMNLLFKVHLK
+853 YRALMNLLLKVHLK
-867 DSEVLFKFLSIL
+867 DSEILFKFLSIL
-879 WTYSYNL
+879 WTHSYNL
-886 SNQLNYEVSAM
+886 SNHLNYEVSAM
-897 LQTQALYIG
+897 LQTQSLYIG
-906 YALLESQTNQKKKQL
+906 YALLESLTYQKKKQL

-936 GSPVSEVRRAALNCL
+936 GSPVSEVRRAALSCL
-951 HSLRGIKESLF
+951 HSLRAIKESLF
-962 YPVLHHLEQKT
+962 HPVLLHLEQKT
-973 EEIVSDPTY
+973 EEIISDPTY
-982 IAQIIGT
+982 VTQIMES

-1002 QKKKMLEALENIL
+1002 QKKKLSEALESIL
-1015 DCVQSPIFPSYI
+1015 DCVQNPIFPSHI
-1027 ARNLLKILHEIH
+1027 ARHSMKILHEVH
-1039 GEMVLSHLLPA
+1039 GEMILSHLLPA
-1050 LDRLLEKVSNKHEAI
+1050 LDRLLEKVFKKPEAM
-1065 LKDEVILLHLILGKF
+1065 LKDEVVFLHLILGKF

-1095 DLFIKSLHADKKIY
+1095 DLFIKSLHAAKKIC
-1109 EEIPA
+1109 EEIPP

-1120 GQITKPFFAALSDGM
+1120 GQITKPFFAAVSDGM

-1160 SSVFKGITVC
+1160 SSVFKGISVC
-1170 AEQIVKELEPPKKTK
+1170 AGQIVRELEPPEKTK
-1185 SLATVQQTRRQKM
+1185 SLGTVQQTRRQKM

-1209 APETNHLSWQRV
+1209 AAETSHFNWQRV

-1253 PMASE
+1253 PTASE

-1270 SCLLNICQKLSS
+1270 SCLLNVCQKLSS
-1282 DGSKVPADVLDKE
+1282 DGSKIPADTLDKE
-1295 KFNVELIVQC
+1295 KLNVEVIVQC

-1319 LLLGAVAGMFP
+1319 LLLAAVAGMFP
-1330 DKVLHNIMPIFTFM
+1330 
-1344 GANVLRLDDTYTFQV
+1344 
-1359 INKTVQ
+1359 
-1365 MVIPALIQDK
+1365 DK

-1424 SSGGVEEVVIKII
+1424 SSGSVEEVVIKIL

-1451 RLPILSQ
+1451 RLPILAQ

-1508 CEFNVRSQLQSV
+1508 CEFNVQSQFQSI

-1533 KEDDPE
+1533 KEDDPGP
-1539 IKKLRTCKT
+1539 KKSGTCKT
-1548 KPKNQDGQ
+1548 KIKNQDGQ

-1583 SSQSFVKKIV
+1583 SSQSFVEKIV
-1593 EYEGREEL
+1593 ECEKTEEL
-1601 QELEQR
+1601 QKLEQR
-1607 LLEEVLH
+1607 LLEEVLR

-1637 LLSKCYD
+1637 LLNKSYD

-1654 TETFIPVIGGLMM
+1654 TETFIPVIRGLMT

-1675 KAMDLLN
+1675 KAMELLN

-1697 QLLELVPELIAIVKC
+1697 QLLELVPELIVTVQCK
-1712 RRKEEE
+1712 RKEEE

-1726 TALFSLKLLC
+1726 TALFTLKLLC
-1736 KGFGTENPAPFVPV
+1736 KGFGTENPLPFVPV

-1756 LISSEKEEK
+1756 IISSEKEEK

-1770 ALLCIAEVTCT
+1770 ALLCIAEVTST
-1781 LKAQVIPQLPRL
+1781 LKAQAIPQLPRL
-1793 MPALLKTLKSKK
+1793 MSALLKTLKSKK

-1831 LSPYLLECLLQVV
+1831 LSPYLLDCLLQVV
-1844 RLEKIVAEFG
+1844 RLEKIVVEFG
-1854 PSSQIS
+1854 PTSQIS
-1860 VRVSTLKTIL
+1860 LRITSLKTIL

-1889 VLHTRK
+1889 VANTWK

-1907 HIAGMEKEHLISH
+1907 HIVGMEKEDLIAH
-1920 QPELT
+1920 QSELT
-1925 AFFMKVLDFRTEH
+1925 ALFMKALDFRTEH
-1938 AEDDLEEVGKIEAY
+1938 AEDDLEEVGKTEAY
-1952 IIDCLISMVMKL
+1952 IIDSLISMVMKL

-1972 FFKLFDWSKTEATLR
+1972 FFKLFDWSKTESTLK

-1994 RIADCIADK
+1994 RIADCIADR

-2024 QVNISKTD
+2024 QVNVSKTD
-2032 EAFFDSDNNTEKSCL
+2032 EAFFDSENSTEKSCL
-2047 LLQFTMDCLHKLF
+2047 LLQFTIDCLHKLF
-2060 LFDTQKFLSKERAET
+2060 LFDTQQFLSKERAET
-2075 LMQPLVD
+2075 LMMPLVD
-2082 QLENVL
+2082 QLENML

-2129 TRHNSPKVR
+2129 MRHTSSKVR
-2138 FAALLALIE
+2138 FAALLALVE
-2147 VAQKLKENYLVL
+2147 VAEKLKENYLVL

>member
-8 LKRLALPQND
+8 LKRLALPQSD
-18 PSLLD
+18 PSLLN

-29 LLFTCKEAATI
+29 LLFSSKEAATI
-40 DRDTFFAIGCTGLE
+40 DRDTFFAMGCTGLE
-54 ELMGIDPSFEEFQSS
+54 ELIGIDPSFEVFQSS

-82 QTKAVNQQLNKS
+82 QSKAVNQQLNKN

-145 VRVIQLLDIKNPTHK
+145 VRVIQLLNITSPTHK

-205 ECPSNSAQL
+205 ECPGNSAQL

-237 TMVSLLLPYVQK
+237 AIISMLLPYIQK
-249 GLKSSVQDY
+249 GLKSSIQDY

-272 VTVETSLVHSLM
+272 VTVETPLVHSLM
-284 VQISKTLFKM
+284 LQISKTLSKV
-294 PSLIRD
+294 PSLVRD

-310 TQNGDKLGKK
+310 TQKRDKLGKK
-320 PFNYLCET
+320 PFHYLCRT
-328 PELVALLQGL
+328 PELVTLLQGL
-338 SAGYDISPLLR
+338 STDYDISPLLH
-349 YLLPHLVHTIMKSD
+349 YLLPHLVSTVMKSD
-363 TEEQEESEETENSI
+363 TEEQEESEEAEREI
-377 YIKHL
+377 YVRHL
-382 QAVLETIP
+382 EAILQSIP
-390 LEKDLDSLLA
+390 LEKDLDNLLA

-405 EFISCGTEIE
+405 EFISCGTETE
-415 SNPTKMAVL
+415 SNPTKMAAL
-424 NQKIL
+424 NQKVL

-440 KALDSVLEKH
+440 KALESVLEKH

-476 KFLEVSDTSL
+476 KFLEDSDTSL

-504 LKDVIETSKEG
+504 LKDIIESSKEG
-515 FDQAFIEEAIFGRLK
+515 FDQSFIEEAILDRLK
-530 DDNRDVVMSALSS
+530 DDNKDVVMSALSS
-543 LEIFRKQVKP
+543 LEIFSKQVNP
-553 EVIVSNLLN
+553 EVVVLSILD
-562 IFQKADLSKDGKYKV
+562 IFQKADLSKDGKWCKV
-577 LERAVK
+577 LERAIN
-583 ILVKEEILKEKKELL
+583 ILVEEEILKEKKELL
-598 DAAVMQLLPFMI
+598 DEAVMRLLPFMVI
-610 VTNANSKSSD
+610 TNANSKSSD

-625 CLLESDLCSLH
+625 CLSESDLCSLH
-636 PLLKGWPEVALEEA
+636 PLLKGWQEALEEA
-650 IKTTK
+650 IKSSKT
-655 SAELVGVANEKII
+655 AELIEVANKKMI
-668 LLLSGNLTSGDPS
+668 LLFSKNMTSGDPS
-681 LLLQMVDDLILV
+681 LLLPMVDDLILV
-693 AETESDSV
+693 AESESDSV

-720 TQMKENYFPVAI
+720 TQMKESYFSVAI
-732 RIFRFLDKKIQ
+732 RVFCFLDKKIK
-743 NLRTCEPAEETSL
+743 NLRSCDPDEETPL
-756 NWSVETV
+756 NWSVETT
-763 EETLVPKDLLSAYIE
+763 EETLVPKDLLTACLE
-778 KLSCDETAHAEESAM
+778 KLDSDQAAHAEESAM
-793 VLFLLKNFING
+793 FLFLLKTFING
-804 LKPPL
+804 LKSPL
-809 SFSKEESW
+809 SFSEEKTW
-817 WNPESLNP
+817 WNPESLNQ
-825 DSRDYLHL
+825 DGQDYLHL
-833 LLGLFDLLVSGAS
+833 LLGLFDLLVCGAS
-846 EGSDALQ
+846 EGSNAVQ
-853 YRALMNLLFKVHLK
+853 YRALMNLLLRVHLK

-886 SNQLNYEVSAM
+886 SNQLNYEVNAM

-906 YALLESQTNQKKKQL
+906 YALLESQTCQKKKQL
-921 LSPSSP
+921 LLPSSP

-962 YPVLHHLEQKT
+962 HPVLQHLEQKT
-973 EEIVSDPTY
+973 EEIISDPKY
-982 IAQIIGT
+982 IAQIMET

-1002 QKKKMLEALENIL
+1002 QQKKLSEALENIL
-1015 DCVQSPIFPSYI
+1015 DCVQNPIFPSYI
-1027 ARNLLKILHEIH
+1027 TRNLMKIIHEVH
-1039 GEMVLSHLLPA
+1039 GEMILSHLLPA
-1050 LDRLLEKVSNKHEAI
+1050 LDRLLEKVFKNPEAM
-1065 LKDEVILLHLILGKF
+1065 LKDEVVLLHLILGKF

-1095 DLFIKSLHADKKIY
+1095 DLFIKSLHAAKKIY
-1109 EEIPA
+1109 EEIPP

-1160 SSVFKGITVC
+1160 SSVFKGISVC
-1170 AEQIVKELEPPKKTK
+1170 AEQIVRELEPPGKTT

-1209 APETNHLSWQRV
+1209 APETSHFSWQRI

-1236 PQALVPALF
+1236 PQALVPPLF

-1270 SCLLNICQKLSS
+1270 SCLLSICQKLTSER
-1282 DGSKVPADVLDKE
+1282 SKIPAGTLDKE

-1365 MVIPALIQDK
+1365 MVIPALIQ
-1375 VLHNIM
+1375 
-1381 PIFTFMGANVLRLD
+1381 
-1395 DTYTFQVIN
+1395 
-1404 KTVQMV
+1404 
-1410 IPALIQAED
+1410 AED
-1419 SDLSE
+1419 SDLSG
-1424 SSGGVEEVVIKII
+1424 SSGSVEEVVIKII

-1451 RLPILSQ
+1451 RLPILAQ

-1482 KTVTATSSTDKD
+1482 KTVTATSSTEKD
-1494 AVLEADTEFWISIC
+1494 AVLEADTAFWISIC
-1508 CEFNVRSQLQSV
+1508 CEFNVQTQFQSM

-1533 KEDDPE
+1533 KEDDPGP
-1539 IKKLRTCKT
+1539 KKSTCKT
-1548 KPKNQDGQ
+1548 KLKNQDGQ
-1556 LFNVESHSD
+1556 LFNVECHSD

-1575 VSFMSQLL
+1575 VSFLSQLL

-1593 EYEGREEL
+1593 ECEETEEL
-1601 QELEQR
+1601 QNLEQR

-1637 LLSKCYD
+1637 LLSKSYD

-1654 TETFIPVIGGLMM
+1654 TETFIPVIRGLIT

-1697 QLLELVPELIAIVKC
+1697 QLLELVPELIAIAQCK
-1712 RRKEEE
+1712 RKEEE

-1736 KGFGTENPAPFVPV
+1736 KGFGTENPVPFVPV

-1781 LKAQVIPQLPRL
+1781 LKAQAIPQLPRL
-1793 MPALLKTLKSKK
+1793 MPALLKTLKNKK

-1813 LLSAITALL
+1813 LLSAVTALL

-1831 LSPYLLECLLQVV
+1831 LSPYLLDCLLQVV
-1844 RLEKIVAEFG
+1844 RLEKIVLEFG

-1860 VRVSTLKTIL
+1860 LRVSSLKTIL

-1875 PRILLPAVTKCYSE
+1875 PRILLPAVMKCYSE
-1889 VLHTRK
+1889 VANTRK
-1895 NCLGPLMNILKE
+1895 NCLVPLMNILKE
-1907 HIAGMEKEHLISH
+1907 HIVSMEKEHLISH
-1920 QPELT
+1920 QSELT
-1925 AFFMKVLDFRTEH
+1925 AFFMKALDFRTDH
-1938 AEDDLEEVGKIEAY
+1938 AQVDDLEEVGKTETH

-1972 FFKLFDWSKTEATLR
+1972 FFKLFDWSKTESALK

-2008 TLFAGHLVKPF
+2008 TLFAGHLLKPF

-2024 QVNISKTD
+2024 QVNVSKTD
-2032 EAFFDSDNNTEKSCL
+2032 EAFFDSENSTEKSCL
-2047 LLQFTMDCLHKLF
+2047 LLQFTMNCLHKLF

-2075 LMQPLVD
+2075 LMMPLVD
-2082 QLENVL
+2082 QLENTL
-2088 GGDEKFQERVTAH
+2088 GGDEKFQDRVTAH
-2101 LIPCIAQFSVAMA
+2101 LIPCIAQFAVAMA

-2129 TRHNSPKVR
+2129 TRHTSPKVR
-2138 FAALLALIE
+2138 FAALLALVE

-2170 MEDECEEVEQQC
+2170 MEDECEEVEQLC

>member
-8 LKRLALPQND
+8 LKRLALPETD

-23 RSEVAS
+23 RSEAAS
-29 LLFTCKEAATI
+29 LLFTCRDAATI

-54 ELMGIDPSFEEFQSS
+54 ELMGIDPSFEQFQSS
-69 LFSSTSKGLERSV
+69 LFSYTSKGLERSV
-82 QTKAVNQQLNKS
+82 QTKAINQQLNKN

-123 IHLYNQDSLIGCVLP
+123 IHLYNEDSLIGCVLP

-145 VRVIQLLDIKNPTHK
+145 VRVIQLLNIKSPTHK

-183 YKDLDFMD
+183 YKDLNFMD

-205 ECPSNSAQL
+205 ESPGNSAQL

-237 TMVSLLLPYVQK
+237 TIVSKLLPYIQK
-249 GLKSSVQDY
+249 GLKSSIQDY

-284 VQISKTLFKM
+284 LQISKTLSKV
-294 PSLIRD
+294 PSLVRD

-320 PFNYLCET
+320 PFNYLCKL
-328 PELVALLQGL
+328 PELVVLLQGL
-338 SAGYDISPLLR
+338 SAGYDISPLLS
-349 YLLPHLVHTIMKSD
+349 YLLPYFVRTIMKRD
-363 TEEQEESEETENSI
+363 AEEQEESEETENDI
-377 YIKHL
+377 YVRHL
-382 QAVLETIP
+382 QAVLESVP
-390 LEKDLDSLLA
+390 LEKDLDHLLA

-415 SNPTKMAVL
+415 SNPIKMAAL

-450 LEDCTDEADQNLF
+450 LEDCTDEAEQSLF

-476 KFLEVSDTSL
+476 KFLEDSDTSL
-486 LLSLNHPQ
+486 VLSLNHPQ

-504 LKDVIETSKEG
+504 LKDIIETSKEG

-543 LEIFRKQVKP
+543 LEIFRKQVNP
-553 EVIVSNLLN
+553 EVIVSSLLN
-562 IFQKADLSKDGKYKV
+562 IFQRADLSKDGKWYKV
-577 LERAVK
+577 LERAVN

-598 DAAVMQLLPFMI
+598 DEAVMQLLPFMVI
-610 VTNANSKSSD
+610 SNANSKSSD

-625 CLLESDLCSLH
+625 CLSQSELCSLH
-636 PLLKGWPEVALEEA
+636 PLLEGWPEALEKA
-650 IKTTK
+650 IKSTK
-655 SAELVGVANEKII
+655 PAELIGVANTKMI
-668 LLLSGNLTSGDPS
+668 LLLSKNLTSRDSS
-681 LLLQMVDDLILV
+681 LLLQMVDDLILI

-710 GSVLVQCCCN
+710 GSLLVQCCN
-720 TQMKENYFPVAI
+720 TQMKENDFSVAI
-732 RIFRFLDKKIQ
+732 RVFRFLDKKIK
-743 NLRTCEPAEETSL
+743 NLRACDPAEETPL

-763 EETLVPKDLLSAYIE
+763 EETLVPKGLLSAYIE
-778 KLSCDETAHAEESAM
+778 KLNSDETAHAEESAM
-793 VLFLLKNFING
+793 FLFLLKNFING

-809 SFSKEESW
+809 SFSKEETW
-817 WNPESLNP
+817 WNPETLNQ
-825 DSRDYLHL
+825 DSQDYLHL

-846 EGSDALQ
+846 ERSNAVQ
-853 YRALMNLLFKVHLK
+853 YRALMNLLLKVHLK

-886 SNQLNYEVSAM
+886 SNHLNYEVSAM

-906 YALLESQTNQKKKQL
+906 YALLKSLTNQKKKQL
-921 LSPSSP
+921 LLPSSP

-936 GSPVSEVRRAALNCL
+936 ASPVSEVRRAALSCL
-951 HSLRGIKESLF
+951 HSFRGIKESL
-962 YPVLHHLEQKT
+962 YHSVLQHLEEKT

-982 IAQIIGT
+982 ITQIMGT

-994 ETQPKQKS
+994 ETQPKQTS

-1015 DCVQSPIFPSYI
+1015 DCVQGPTFPSYI
-1027 ARNLLKILHEIH
+1027 ARNLMKILHQVH
-1039 GEMVLSHLLPA
+1039 GEMILAHLLPA
-1050 LDRLLEKVSNKHEAI
+1050 LDQLLEKLFMKPEAM

-1080 NEYSATLLCK
+1080 NEYSAPLLCK

-1109 EEIPA
+1109 EEIPP

-1120 GQITKPFFAALSDGM
+1120 GQITKPFFAAVSDGM

-1170 AEQIVKELEPPKKTK
+1170 AEQIVRELEPPEKTK

-1209 APETNHLSWQRV
+1209 APETNHFSWQRI

-1228 QHKKKLRR
+1228 QHKKKLRH

-1270 SCLLNICQKLSS
+1270 SCLLSICQKLSAN
-1282 DGSKVPADVLDKE
+1282 GKVPADILDKD

-1319 LLLGAVAGMFP
+1319 LLLGAVAGIFP
-1330 DKVLHNIMPIFTFM
+1330 
-1344 GANVLRLDDTYTFQV
+1344 
-1359 INKTVQ
+1359 
-1365 MVIPALIQDK
+1365 DK

-1451 RLPILSQ
+1451 RLPVLSQ

-1494 AVLEADTEFWISIC
+1494 AVLEADTEFWIFIC
-1508 CEFNVRSQLQSV
+1508 CEFNVQSQFQTM

-1533 KEDDPE
+1533 KEDDPGP
-1539 IKKLRTCKT
+1539 KKSRTCKT
-1548 KPKNQDGQ
+1548 KAKNQDGQ

-1593 EYEGREEL
+1593 ECEETEEL
-1601 QELEQR
+1601 QKLEQR
-1607 LLEEVLH
+1607 LLEQVLH

-1654 TETFIPVIGGLMM
+1654 TDTFIPVIGGLML

-1697 QLLELVPELIAIVKC
+1697 QLLELVPELIAIVTCK
-1712 RRKEEE
+1712 RKEEE

-1756 LISSEKEEK
+1756 LVYSEKEEK
-1765 NVMGS
+1765 NVVGS

-1781 LKAQVIPQLPRL
+1781 LKAQAIPQLPRL
-1793 MPALLKTLKSKK
+1793 MPALLKTLKSK

-1813 LLSAITALL
+1813 LLSAVTALL

-1831 LSPYLLECLLQVV
+1831 LSPYLLDCLLQVV

-1860 VRVSTLKTIL
+1860 LRVASLKTIL

-1889 VLHTRK
+1889 VAHTWK
-1895 NCLGPLMNILKE
+1895 NCVGPLMNILKE
-1907 HIAGMEKEHLISH
+1907 HIVGMEKEHLISH

-1938 AEDDLEEVGKIEAY
+1938 AQDDLEEVGKTEAD

-1972 FFKLFDWSKTEATLR
+1972 FFKLFDWSKTESTLK

-2032 EAFFDSDNNTEKSCL
+2032 EAFFDSDNNIEKSCL
-2047 LLQFTMDCLHKLF
+2047 LLQFTIDCLHKLF

-2138 FAALLALIE
+2138 FAALLALVE